1 MLKTV
6 PQKTFT
12 CSIFK
17 ETSLKLKI
25 ITWYWTAHLKLSVL
39 PWTLPRTVLLDWSYR
54 RPVRRDQGLWI
65 LSTSAGGEQLS
76 VGFQSWHFGWRLGTK
91 LILLCT
97 AHLFWE
103 AAPSLP
109 PQRVQ
114 EEPWES
120 ASISIRVCVESKRA
134 LRTVSKSIHPNMRG
148 QQNWDLFIFHF
159 PLVQGRCF

>member
-6 PQKTFT
+6 PQKTFKSSIQGGFSKAKGNNMVLN
-12 CSIFK
+12 CSPQ
-17 ETSLKLKI
+17 
-25 ITWYWTAHLKLSVL
+25 AVL
-39 PWTLPRTVLLDWSYR
+39 PWTLPRTVLLDWYYR
-54 RPVRRDQGLWI
+54 RSVRRDQGLWI

-120 ASISIRVCVESKRA
+120 TSISIRVCVESKRA